1 MKRFISMLFGMLV
14 ITISYAQDLEPLQKD
29 SITNLT
35 SIQHLD
41 EVIVS
46 GNLKTDPIHSVVSNN
61 SSSRIVQ
68 PKNVADLFNNINGF
82 SVVKRGN
89 YAIDPSFRAAQYE
102 QLNVQYDGGTKVMH
116 ACPNRMDPITTHVS
130 PEEIT
135 KIEIVKGPFTV
146 RYGATFGG
154 IVNLITGKPQF
165 GETGLHG
172 EVSTSYESNGDAL
185 VSALKLQQV
194 DDRYDLVGNF
204 GYRDFGNYEDG
215 DGNSIPSSFRSI
227 DYGLKVGYNLSDN
240 QRIQGQ
246 FRQSFGRDVLHAGL
260 PMDTEYDDSSIAS
273 LDYKLELENGLMQYV
288 NAKLYY
294 SYVDHLMNNYRRPSF
309 AIMEASSSIDATTM
323 GGKLE
328 VKLAPGPD
336 LLFFTGLDA
345 NLIGRDGSRTR
356 IVKQNMQGEPLPT
369 PLVFVDKVWQDSRVD
384 DYGVFA
390 ESKWSINDSSIL
402 TVGMRYD
409 MVLSSINDPEAD
421 FAALYNLSDRTE
433 HNLSGTVSLRKIFSD
448 SFILE
453 TAFGRGVRSAN
464 MIERFIN
471 HFTVGQDPYEYI
483 GNPNLEAE
491 VNNQFEIG
499 FKGKKVLG
507 SNSSSLNYSA
517 SVYYSLFENYIMGV
531 IDTTL
536 TRKYNPMLEPV
547 NPKVFR
553 NLEDAYRYG
562 FEAALKYDFLE
573 DYYLS
578 SEMAYVQTKN
588 KDLDES
594 LPLTPPLKT
603 RFVAGI
609 EKEKYWANLQLNLV
623 SEQTDIARSF
633 GETATDGYNTV
644 DFRCGFVPIKS
655 IRVGAAVINIFDE
668 TYHDHLNF
676 SFVNQADFGR
686 VPINDP
692 GRNFSGYVQYSF

>member
-1 MKRFISMLFGMLV
+1 M
-14 ITISYAQDLEPLQKD
+14 P
-29 SITNLT
+29 
-35 SIQHLD
+35 
-41 EVIVS
+41 
-46 GNLKTDPIHSVVSNN
+46 
-61 SSSRIVQ
+61 
-68 PKNVADLFNNINGF
+68 
-82 SVVKRGN
+82 
-89 YAIDPSFRAAQYE
+89 
-102 QLNVQYDGGTKVMH
+102 
-116 ACPNRMDPITTHVS
+116 TT
-130 PEEIT
+130 
-135 KIEIVKGPFTV
+135 
-146 RYGATFGG
+146 
-154 IVNLITGKPQF
+154 
-165 GETGLHG
+165 
-172 EVSTSYESNGDAL
+172 
-185 VSALKLQQV
+185 
-194 DDRYDLVGNF
+194 
-204 GYRDFGNYEDG
+204 
-215 DGNSIPSSFRSI
+215 
-227 DYGLKVGYNLSDN
+227 
-240 QRIQGQ
+240 
-246 FRQSFGRDVLHAGL
+246 
-260 PMDTEYDDSSIAS
+260 
-273 LDYKLELENGLMQYV
+273 
-288 NAKLYY
+288 
-294 SYVDHLMNNYRRPSF
+294 
-309 AIMEASSSIDATTM
+309 
-323 GGKLE
+323 
-328 VKLAPGPD
+328 
-336 LLFFTGLDA
+336 
-345 NLIGRDGSRTR
+345 
-356 IVKQNMQGEPLPT
+356 
-369 PLVFVDKVWQDSRVD
+369 LVFVDKVWQDSRVD

-402 TVGMRYD
+402 TVGIRYD

-483 GNPNLEAE
+483 GNPNLDAE